1 MIYNILI
8 YSTGN
13 VVVKL
18 NQNQEPIIIDGQQRL
33 TTTLILLISLRD
45 RMKNP
50 NEANKYI
57 MNGEKYRLIPS
68 YLDRPAFYSMIDKAE
83 NKCDSSSHQWKA
95 YNYFDNKNQHLSA
108 EEIEQMFH
116 NAIHKM
122 SIMLVIVMN
131 DVNLGQ
137 IYLWLQ
143 EKSIFGEGALVHNAS
158 PGEFLAGGD
167 MVRNLVLTGQFL
179 SNQ

>member
-1 MIYNILI
+1 MTYNILI
-8 YSTGN
+8 HSTGN

-33 TTTLILLISLRD
+33 TTTLILLISLRN

-57 MNGEKYRLIPS
+57 MNDEKYRLIPS
-68 YLDRPAFYSMIDKAE
+68 YLDRPAFYSMIDKTE

-95 YNYFDNKNQHLSA
+95 CNYFDNKNKHLSA
-108 EEIEQMFH
+108 EEIEKMFY

-122 SIMLVIVMN
+122 SIMLVVVMN

-143 EKSIFGEGALVHNAS
+143 EKSIFGDGALLHNAS